1 MRTLILAF
9 LLLPLATFADE
20 VRVTV
25 GMGRHDAV
33 ALIKKHS
40 GKAITPGLEVVGPK
54 GEHPLTGIYWEFQDY
69 DAIIT
74 LDAKDGKVIA
84 MTFWTKKDFGESKS
98 HRAKTEQSITA
109 LKIDTKTREVSIEKK
124 KNAG

>member
-9 LLLPLATFADE
+9 LFLPLVTFADE
-20 VRVTV
+20 VRFTV
-25 GMGRHDAV
+25 GMSRDDAV

-40 GKAITPGLEVVGPK
+40 GKDITPGLAVVGPK
-54 GEHPLTGIYWEFQDY
+54 GEHPLTGIYWEFQDL

-74 LDAKDGKVIA
+74 VTAKDGKVTA
-84 MTFWTKKDFGESKS
+84 MTFWSKKDFGESKS

-109 LKIDTKTREVSIEKK
+109 LKIDTEKREVSIEKK